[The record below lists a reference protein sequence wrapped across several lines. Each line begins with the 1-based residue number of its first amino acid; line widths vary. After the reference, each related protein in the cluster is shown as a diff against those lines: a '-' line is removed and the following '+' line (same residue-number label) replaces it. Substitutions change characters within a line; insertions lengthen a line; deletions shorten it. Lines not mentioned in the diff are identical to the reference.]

1 MARAKK
7 VWLILLSVIMAMSFT
22 VAAVFAADDGAP
34 AWTENTS
41 IDLTNADE
49 NGWVTNYVNEDQ
61 HTTAHEFKNGLSYLT
76 QATGGPAY
84 NANDVY
90 PLIAAGK
97 TIEFTVDRTKAG
109 AGGGYH
115 CDYVAE

>member
-49 NGWVTNYVNEDQ
+49 NGWVTNFVDNG
-61 HTTAHEFKNGLSYLT
+61 HTTLHEVNGGFSTL
-76 QATGGPAY
+76 
-84 NANDVY
+84 V
-90 PLIAAGK
+90 
-97 TIEFTVDRTKAG
+97 
-109 AGGGYH
+109 
-115 CDYVAE
+115 